1 MLRGKL
7 IVIFLD
13 VGESKV
19 ANVHGKSFI
28 KEFEVAMDFMNNNF
42 CDKKWYLDVGAS
54 QHVIEKK
61 VVRFGKQKFRS

>member
-1 MLRGKL
+1 VKKMLRGKL

-42 CDKKWYLDVGAS
+42 CDKK
-54 QHVIEKK
+54 
-61 VVRFGKQKFRS
+61 

>member
-1 MLRGKL
+1 
-7 IVIFLD
+7 
-13 VGESKV
+13 
-19 ANVHGKSFI
+19 
-28 KEFEVAMDFMNNNF
+28 MDFMNNNF